1 MTGLIC
7 YCLLVMVLFNEE
19 VLLPTWIAWIVLGVY
34 SIEAIL
40 VVVLLGATYS
50 LTGII
55 YMICIGV
62 QSIALA
68 CGVLWR
74 LNRQP
79 ALLPPF

>member
-1 MTGLIC
+1 MTLC
-7 YCLLVMVLFNEE
+7 NEE
-19 VLLPTWIAWIVLGVY
+19 VLLPTWITWIVLGAY
-34 SIEAIL
+34 SVEAIL

-55 YMICIGV
+55 YMTCVGL

-68 CGVLWR
+68 CGVLWQ

-79 ALLPPF
+79 AILPPF